1 MSVIRSPN
9 SSWKETVKKR
19 NNENTERIDKGIN
32 SRNSSWKEKMNK
44 NEMDEVFTVYKLIIL
59 YMLDRAEGDV
69 TQAML
74 STFLLESGYAN
85 FVSLA
90 ESYAQLEKRDLV
102 RIRME
107 GDKKFLQLTDAGK
120 EALGFFC
127 AQLNPLIRKQVD
139 EWLVEHGRQIR
150 EDREVTAVYE
160 RMVSGVYEVRMS
172 VKERGVT
179 QLEVKL
185 SVPDAAS
192 AEAIAGKWK
201 EKNTGIYQYL
211 IENLF

>member
-1 MSVIRSPN
+1 
-9 SSWKETVKKR
+9 
-19 NNENTERIDKGIN
+19 
-32 SRNSSWKEKMNK
+32 
-44 NEMDEVFTVYKLIIL
+44 MDEVFTVYKLIIL

-90 ESYAQLEKRDLV
+90 ESYAQLEKRDLI
-102 RIRME
+102 RIYME
-107 GDKKFLQLTDAGK
+107 GEKKFLSLTDAGR
-120 EALGFFC
+120 EALTFFC
-127 AQLNPLIRKQVD
+127 TRLNPQIRKQVD

-179 QLEVKL
+179 LLEVKL

-192 AEAIAGKWK
+192 AEAIAGRWN
-201 EKNTGIYQYL
+201 EKNAGIYQYL

>member
-1 MSVIRSPN
+1 MSVIRSLN
-9 SSWKETVKKR
+9 SF
-19 NNENTERIDKGIN
+19 
-32 SRNSSWKEKMNK
+32 WKEKMNK

-102 RIRME
+102 RIRLE

>member
-1 MSVIRSPN
+1 
-9 SSWKETVKKR
+9 
-19 NNENTERIDKGIN
+19 
-32 SRNSSWKEKMNK
+32 MNK

-102 RIRME
+102 RIRLE

-185 SVPDAAS
+185 SVPDAVS

>member
-1 MSVIRSPN
+1 MP
-9 SSWKETVKKR
+9 SWKRGIWSGSVWRET
-19 NNENTERIDKGIN
+19 
-32 SRNSSWKEKMNK
+32 K
-44 NEMDEVFTVYKLIIL
+44 N
-59 YMLDRAEGDV
+59 
-69 TQAML
+69 
-74 STFLLESGYAN
+74 
-85 FVSLA
+85 
-90 ESYAQLEKRDLV
+90 
-102 RIRME
+102 
-107 GDKKFLQLTDAGK
+107 
-120 EALGFFC
+120 
-127 AQLNPLIRKQVD
+127 
-139 EWLVEHGRQIR
+139 
-150 EDREVTAVYE
+150 EVTAVYE